1 MTDSNVVLGTTRF
14 PLARLVWRIR
24 HDSLLRNSLLI
35 MATNAFTAGLGY
47 VYWVIAARTY
57 LPAEV
62 GLVSAVI
69 SAMTLTSLVC
79 NIGFTPALFQMLP
92 TRPSVREW
100 SLTLN
105 TALLVTSVT
114 SLIGALVVILLF
126 YTSPQFH
133 SMLDSSVFVL
143 AFLASVPLWTAC
155 NLMDAAF
162 QAERASGNVLTRN
175 AALAILKM
183 VLLIGFIPLHIG
195 GLGIF
200 LSWLIGCTISLVI
213 AGVLLRRMKREYQF
227 SSNGAIR
234 HARSMV
240 GSLVGHHFTSI
251 GGALPYYLL
260 PIIVTTRLSAADN
273 AYFYTTWMLGALF
286 GMISVAVAQ
295 SLFAEGAHAETQL
308 LENMKRSI
316 LLIVVLLAPLMTMY
330 FLFGGVILSVF
341 GKEYPAHSL
350 SLLYVLTVAT
360 VPDAITSVYISALRV
375 QKRLRKAAFL
385 NSLMASI
392 VLVFSW
398 LLLPTMGISAV
409 GWGWLVSQSVG
420 TGIVAVDF
428 LITRK
433 THASLWGKAAIE
445 SSAG

>member
-1 MTDSNVVLGTTRF
+1 MTDSTVLLGRSRF
-14 PLARLVWRIR
+14 PVARLIGRIR

-35 MATNAFTAGLGY
+35 MATNAFTSGLGY
-47 VYWVIAARTY
+47 VFWVVAARSY
-57 LPAEV
+57 LPSEV

-92 TRPSVREW
+92 TRTTAREW

-114 SLIGALVVILLF
+114 SLLGAMVVLLLF
-126 YTSPQFH
+126 YTSPEFQ
-133 SMLDSSVFVL
+133 SMLDSSVFVV

-155 NLMDAAF
+155 NLIDASF

-175 AALAILKM
+175 ATFAILKM

-213 AGVLLRRMKREYQF
+213 GGVLLRRMKGEYHF
-227 SSNGAIR
+227 SPNGAIR

-240 GSLVGHHFTSI
+240 GSLIGHHFTSI

-286 GMISVAVAQ
+286 GMVSVAVAQ
-295 SLFAEGAHAETQL
+295 SLFAEGAHAETHL
-308 LENMKRSI
+308 LENMTRSM
-316 LLIVVLLAPLMTMY
+316 LLIVVLLAPLMILY

-350 SLLYVLTVAT
+350 ELLYVLTVAT

-375 QKRLRKAAFL
+375 QKRLREAAFL
-385 NSLMASI
+385 NSLMAFI
-392 VLVFSW
+392 VLAFSW
-398 LLLPTMGISAV
+398 FLLPTMGITAV

-420 TGIVAVDF
+420 TSIVAVDF
-428 LITRK
+428 LITRQ